1 MNNSAIAKT
10 YSNCILSCYTDN
22 ARKYSH
28 YVKYH
33 SLVYIISGE
42 LILQGKDEDISIKK
56 DEYVFIRRDHRVKM
70 IKQPLDEEQFK
81 AIWFTFRRNSL
92 REFYSK
98 LDKSTIPKAVEGD
111 DLSIVKMTSRPE
123 FASLFHSLTP
133 YLDSN
138 IEPTEEVLNLKE
150 QEGLYALLKMD
161 NRFYSTLFDF
171 TEPWKIDIMDFLNEN
186 YMYELSMEEIAE
198 FTGRSL
204 ATFKR
209 DFSKLSDLPPQKWLI
224 NKRLE
229 IAYSKIK
236 EEGKKP
242 SDVYV
247 EVGFKN
253 RTHFYN
259 AFKRQYGISPGI

>member
-10 YSNCILSCYTDN
+10 FSNCILSCYTDN
-22 ARKYSH
+22 AKKYSH
-28 YVKYH
+28 HVKFH
-33 SLVYIISGE
+33 SLVYVISGE
-42 LILQGKDEDISIKK
+42 LILKENDKDVSIRKE
-56 DEYVFIRRDHRVKM
+56 EYVFIRRDHRVKM
-70 IKQPLDEEQFK
+70 IKQPLGEEQFK

-92 REFYSK
+92 REFYNK
-98 LDKSTIPKAVEGD
+98 LDKNSIPEITKAHVG
-111 DLSIVKMTSRPE
+111 IVKIASRPE

-133 YLDSN
+133 YVDSTV
-138 IEPTEEVLNLKE
+138 EPTEEVLNLKE

-161 NRFYSTLFDF
+161 DRFYSTLFDF
-171 TEPWKIDIMDFLNEN
+171 TEPWKIDLMEFMNEN

-209 DFSKLSDLPPQKWLI
+209 DFAKLNDLPPQKWLI

-229 IAYSKIK
+229 IAYNKIK

-242 SDVYV
+242 SDVYI

-259 AFKRQYGISPGI
+259 AFRRQYGISPGN